1 MINQHF
7 ITVNKFSRPAI
18 KLKSV
23 RGIVM
28 HYTASPSA
36 PAINIVK
43 YFDGLKYQ
51 KDTSDA
57 RFASAH
63 YSVDDYNT
71 YQAIPDDEMAYH
83 CGSKD
88 YTSEA
93 LNRLG
98 SYPNNCTIGIEMCID
113 KNGNITEKTF
123 QKAAELVVIL
133 CKKYGLTEKDIWTHQ
148 GVVGW
153 KRCPLPWVNNPAE
166 FVRFKVLVK
175 QMLNSK
181 VENKPDQSKEDKFMQ
196 FIMSEQGKQYAKGAI
211 ESLTKKGILN
221 DPDIWVKRVDD
232 GTIYQELPWLTLLL
246 LDRVSNK

>member
-1 MINQHF
+1 MINQHY

-51 KDTSDA
+51 KEIPDA
-57 RFASAH
+57 RYASAH
-63 YSVDDYNT
+63 YSVDDHYI

-83 CGSKD
+83 CGSKT

-93 LNRLG
+93 IKRLG
-98 SYPNNCTIGIEMCID
+98 TYPNNCTIGIEMCID

-123 QKAAELVVIL
+123 QKSVELAVIL
-133 CKKYGLTEKDIWTHQ
+133 CKKFGLTENDIWTHH
-148 GVVGW
+148 GTVGW
-153 KRCPLPWVNNPAE
+153 KKCPLPWVNNPTE
-166 FVRFKVLVK
+166 FERFKTLVK
-175 QMLNSK
+175 EMLISK
-181 VENKPDQSKEDKFMQ
+181 IETKPEQTKEDEFMK

-211 ESLTKKGILN
+211 DNLTKKGHLN
-221 DPDIWVKRVDD
+221 DPDLWKKRVDE